1 VHLIA
6 VDLPGFGYSE
16 RRDDLLSRRPMGEF
30 VVRLADAF
38 GLDQPHAVGPDI
50 GTGALLFAAAAHPGR
65 FRGLVVGAGQ
75 PRIRS
80 SSVNR

>member
-50 GTGALLFAAAAHPGR
+50 DALRARPPHRALGP
-65 FRGLVVGAGQ
+65 
-75 PRIRS
+75 P
-80 SSVNR
+80 